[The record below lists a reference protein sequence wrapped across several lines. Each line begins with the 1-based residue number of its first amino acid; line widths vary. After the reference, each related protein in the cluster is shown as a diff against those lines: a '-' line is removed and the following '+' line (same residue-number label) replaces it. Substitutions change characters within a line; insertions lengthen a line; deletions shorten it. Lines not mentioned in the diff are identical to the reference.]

1 MTITYFSITLNHH
14 VAPVVDELYKLV
26 GDNLTF
32 VEVVNLS
39 KTKDANKGST
49 EDLSKR
55 AYLLRAWESKEKEHK
70 AMELART
77 SDVALF
83 CGYPSLKY
91 QIERLKEDRL
101 SFEESERWLKRGL
114 IGMLSPRLLKVF
126 FNYHLRNWRKRPL
139 YRLCNSAFAAGDHYR
154 IGMYKNKC
162 FKWGYFTSVGS
173 LKENTA
179 CGCEKIVETFS
190 DVSTSE
196 ITPLMWCS
204 RFLTWKHPE
213 LPILLAKKLKKKGY
227 KFHLDMYGTGEL
239 ENVSKKLAER
249 LELID
254 CVSFQGEV
262 PNHQLHEAMRKA
274 EIFLF
279 TSDRHEGWGAVA
291 NESMSEGCVLV
302 ASDVIGSVPYLV
314 SDGFNGFTFHSSKV
328 SCSFKNPDESALDT
342 LSEKVEWLLDH
353 PSERKQMQLNAVK
366 QMQEVWSPANAAKS
380 LLLLI
385 DDLKN
390 GRGTSIKEGPCS
402 KARTYE

>member
-126 FNYHLRNWRKRPL
+126 LNYHLRNWRKRPL

-179 CGCEKIVETFS
+179 CGGGKIVETFP

-353 PSERKQMQLNAVK
+353 PSERKQMQQNAVK

-390 GRGTSIKEGPCS
+390 GRGTSIKKGPCS
-402 KARTYE
+402 KA

>member
-1 MTITYFSITLNHH
+1 MTITYFFLTLNHH
-14 VAPVVDELYKLV
+14 EAPVVDELYRLIGNK
-26 GDNLTF
+26 LTF
-32 VEVVNLS
+32 VELVDTSND
-39 KTKDANKGST
+39 KDGKKGSN
-49 EDLSKR
+49 EDYSNR
-55 AYLLRAWESKEKEHK
+55 PYLLKAWECQENEQK
-70 AMELART
+70 AIELART
-77 SDVALF
+77 SDVAMF
-83 CGYPSLKY
+83 CGFPSLKY
-91 QIERLKEDRL
+91 QIERLKENRL
-101 SFEESERWLKRGL
+101 SFEVSERWLKRGL

-126 FNYHLRNWRKRPL
+126 LNYHLRNWRKRPL

-162 FKWGYFTSVGS
+162 FKWGYFTSVG
-173 LKENTA
+173 LLNEKEVFD
-179 CGCEKIVETFS
+179 CEKKVETFP

-196 ITPLMWCS
+196 ITPLMWSS
-204 RFLTWKHPE
+204 RFLMLKHPE
-213 LPILLAKKLKKKGY
+213 LPILLAEKLKKKGY

-239 ENVSKKLAER
+239 ENASKKLAER
-249 LELID
+249 LELKD
-254 CVSFQGEV
+254 CVTFQGEV
-262 PNHQLHEAMRKA
+262 PNDQLHEAMRKA

-302 ASDVIGSVPYLV
+302 ASDAIGSVPYLV
-314 SDGFNGFTFHSSKV
+314 SDGFNGSTFHSSKV

-353 PSERKQMQLNAVK
+353 PLERKQMQQNAVK
-366 QMQEVWSPANAAKS
+366 QMQKVWSPANAAKS

-402 KARTYE
+402 KA

>member
-1 MTITYFSITLNHH
+1 MTITYFFLTLNHH

-39 KTKDANKGST
+39 RTKDANKGST
-49 EDLSKR
+49 EDFSKR
-55 AYLLRAWESKEKEHK
+55 PYLLRPWESADKELK

-101 SFEESERWLKRGL
+101 SFEESERWLKGGL
-114 IGMLSPRLLKVF
+114 INMLSPRLLKVF
-126 FNYHLRNWRKRPL
+126 LNYHLRNWRKRPL
-139 YRLCNSAFAAGDHYR
+139 YRLCCSAFAARDHYK

-162 FKWGYFTSVGS
+162 FKWGYFTRVGS
-173 LKENTA
+173 LNENTA

-204 RFLTWKHPE
+204 RFLTLKHPE
-213 LPILLAKKLKKKGY
+213 LPILLAEKLKKKGY

-239 ENVSKKLAER
+239 ENASKKLVEKLR
-249 LELID
+249 LKD
-254 CVSFQGEV
+254 CVAFPGEV
-262 PNHQLHEAMRKA
+262 PNDKLHEAMRKA

-279 TSDRHEGWGAVA
+279 TSDLHEGWGAVA
-291 NESMSEGCVLV
+291 NESLSEGCVLV
-302 ASDVIGSVPYLV
+302 ASNVIGSSPYLV
-314 SDGFNGFTFHSSKV
+314 SDGFNGFNFQSSKA
-328 SCSFKNPDESALDT
+328 SCSFNNPDEAALDS
-342 LSEKVEWLLDH
+342 LCEKVEWLLDH
-353 PSERKQMQLNAVK
+353 PSERKQMQKNAVK

-380 LLLLI
+380 LVQLI

-390 GRGTSIKEGPCS
+390 GRDTSIKEGPCS
-402 KARTYE
+402 KA